1 MAKNSKQ
8 SIIDAAT
15 QLIAQEGFEGLRTR
29 KIAEV
34 AGVNHATIHYHF
46 KDKERLIGAVVQS
59 MSDKIYQSDL
69 DSLTSET
76 ATVRERLAAYFRN
89 NLQQRRQFPERVAVM
104 DALLLRANRDPAVSR
119 ILREWEGVWYGRMQA
134 VLDEGVAAGEF
145 RADLDTQG
153 MAILLISLLRGV
165 PTRPGVSV
173 IEQFTGIYAQI
184 EERMLV

>member
-8 SIIDAAT
+8 PIIDAAT

-29 KIAEV
+29 KIAEL

-46 KDKERLIGAVVQS
+46 KDKARLIGAVVQS

-69 DSLTSET
+69 DSFTSET
-76 ATVRERLAAYFRN
+76 ATVQERLAAYFRN

-104 DALLLRANRDPAVSR
+104 DALFLRANHDPAVSG

-145 RADLDTQG
+145 RADLDTHG

-165 PTRPGVSV
+165 PTRPGEAV
-173 IEQFTGIYAQI
+173 IEQFVAIYGQI
-184 EERMLV
+184 EERLLL